1 MAGIVSFIREGFREL
16 GRKIGRMKLRREL
29 AKTDRERRQALTAL
43 GRKAWE
49 ERTGLSAFPE
59 IVEEIGRLAG
69 RAGDLS
75 AAAERLGAEKS
86 GLEARRQAE
95 ADRLDGERRAVEE
108 EKKPVEAKLREAE
121 RRKAEVDGRLKKVE
135 SRRNEIQGEL
145 AALERQPQAEGSAAA
160 GVKEKADRLRA
171 EGESLAGEVPSL
183 KTELEALGAEIGPL
197 AQEAKRFV
205 GEIARVEAEKKAVLG
220 QIDAELSRVKNE
232 LRAAT
237 SESAAVGKE
246 QTDLFEKLGLG
257 IYDRGQV
264 EPGLAEAAGAVS
276 AVDRARAETQGR
288 IEASLA
294 ETAAMPRMT
303 MGKFWGVL
311 VVIPL
316 LIGGL
321 VYAGSAGWSKLRE
334 RKPAPVAVAKAPAG
348 HPLAGHPA
356 YALADLLE
364 KASSKEETANHLLDV
379 FRKIGLGVYTGDG
392 KKILG
397 GAERSDKDFFLYD
410 FHLRILARAFHH
422 RNGLTLAAYGSAIGQ
437 GLAEMNDPARMTG
450 ILASALSRRYQEAVQ
465 KPDDPGNFIILLVD
479 ALGRKKPV
487 PYSLSEI
494 TAKPAEK
501 IVLDPVQSILIHL
514 EFFMRPPHGGAAP
527 SGLGR
532 WLKFPGGAASMLAP
546 SPVHAQSPCDLIKG
560 DQGQWFW
567 GRGMDLF
574 VNVADTY
581 GEKLGKYGGKIG
593 SFLDKGSDVIGFLG
607 DMLILYGVDI
617 HVQPQPYVIHLLH
630 EGENSMAGIET
641 TVTFDA
647 EIVSDEV
654 LKCGW
659 LAGKKMRINKAP
671 LKGVELYW
679 DFRPDISPYLE
690 VSSATDRSH
699 VAGGDRTKTDEFGK
713 SWLFLQ
719 PKKCCGKGEGP
730 IEGKNFMVTV
740 SAQVV
745 TADPPTP
752 GFWGP
757 ALILKL
763 GPGALEFLMGGR
775 KGDARFRA
783 EWHAGRDYTS
793 QPCRP
798 RKPTRIQGDY

>member
-29 AKTDRERRQALTAL
+29 AKADRERRQALTAL

-49 ERTGLSAFPE
+49 ERSGIAAFPE
-59 IVEEIGRLAG
+59 IASEIGRLAG
-69 RAGDLS
+69 RAGELS
-75 AAAERLGAEKS
+75 AAAERLGAEKA

-95 ADRLDGERRAVEE
+95 ADKLDGERRAVEE

-145 AALERQPQAEGSAAA
+145 AALDRQPQADSPAAGSA
-160 GVKEKADRLRA
+160 KEKADRLRA

-183 KTELEALGAEIGPL
+183 KTELEALGAEVGPL
-197 AQEAKRFV
+197 AQNVQRFV
-205 GEIARVEAEKKAVLG
+205 GEIGRIEAEKKAALS

-264 EPGLAEAAGAVS
+264 DPGLTEAAGAVAS
-276 AVDRARAETQGR
+276 VDRARADTEER
-288 IEASLA
+288 IDASLA

-303 MGKFWGVL
+303 MGKFWGLL

-348 HPLAGHPA
+348 HPLADHPA
-356 YALADLLE
+356 YALGDLLE
-364 KASSKEETANHLLDV
+364 KASSKEEAAKHLLEV

-410 FHLRILARAFHH
+410 FHWRILARAFHH

-494 TAKPAEK
+494 AGKPAERV
-501 IVLDPVQSILIHL
+501 ILDPVQSFLIYL

-532 WLKFPGGAASMLAP
+532 WLKFPRGAASMLAP
-546 SPVHAQSPCDLIKG
+546 SPVHAQSPCDLIK
-560 DQGQWFW
+560 DDAQGYW
-567 GRGMDLF
+567 GKGMDPIMEL
-574 VNVADTY
+574 A
-581 GEKLGKYGGKIG
+581 GEFGGKIG
-593 SFLDKGSDVIGFLG
+593 SFLGNVTGVIGFLG
-607 DMLILYGVDI
+607 DSLTLYGVDI
-617 HVQPQPYVIHLLH
+617 HVQPQPYTIHLLH
-630 EGENSMAGIET
+630 KGEDFVAGIQT

-647 EIVSDEV
+647 EVVSDEV

-659 LAGKKMRINKAP
+659 MAGKKMPVKGP
-671 LKGVELYW
+671 LKGVELHWEFY
-679 DFRPDISPYLE
+679 PDPSPYFN
-690 VSSATDRSH
+690 VSSQTDRSH
-699 VAGGDRTKTDEFGK
+699 FAGGDRTKTDEFGV
-713 SWLFLQ
+713 SYLFLQ
-719 PKKCCGKGEGP
+719 PRICPGQQGNIKGRDL
-730 IEGKNFMVTV
+730 MVTV
-740 SAQVV
+740 SARIV
-745 TADPPTP
+745 TADIPTP
-752 GFWGP
+752 GFLGP
-757 ALILKL
+757 GLILKL
-763 GPGALEFLMGGR
+763 GPGTIEYLMGGR
-775 KGDARFRA
+775 KGYARFRA
-783 EWHAGRDYTS
+783 EWHEGRDYTFK
-793 QPCRP
+793 P

>member
-1 MAGIVSFIREGFREL
+1 MAGIVSFIRQGFREL

-29 AKTDRERRQALTAL
+29 AKADRERRQALTAL

-49 ERTGLSAFPE
+49 ERAGLSAFPE

-69 RAGDLS
+69 RAGELS
-75 AAAERLGAEKS
+75 AAAERLGAEKA

-95 ADRLDGERRAVEE
+95 ADKLDGERRAVEE

-145 AALERQPQAEGSAAA
+145 AALDRQPQADSPAAGSA
-160 GVKEKADRLRA
+160 KEKADRLRA

-183 KTELEALGAEIGPL
+183 KTELEALGAEVGPL
-197 AQEAKRFV
+197 AQNVQRFV
-205 GEIARVEAEKKAVLG
+205 GEIGRIEAEKKAALS

-264 EPGLAEAAGAVS
+264 DPGLTEAAGAVAS
-276 AVDRARAETQGR
+276 VDRARADTEER
-288 IEASLA
+288 IDASLA

-303 MGKFWGVL
+303 MGKFWGLL

-348 HPLAGHPA
+348 HPLADHPA
-356 YALADLLE
+356 YALGDLLE
-364 KASSKEETANHLLDV
+364 KASSKEEAAKHLLEV

-397 GAERSDKDFFLYD
+397 GSERSDKDFFLYD
-410 FHLRILARAFHH
+410 FHWRILARAFHH
-422 RNGLTLAAYGSAIGQ
+422 RNGVTLAGYGSAIGQ
-437 GLAEMNDPARMTG
+437 EIGIGNPPQMAA
-450 ILASALSRRYQEAVQ
+450 ILASALARRYKEAVQ
-465 KPDDPGNFIILLVD
+465 KPDDPGNFIVLLVD
-479 ALGRKKPV
+479 ALGRQKPV
-487 PYSLSEI
+487 PYSLSDI

-501 IVLDPVQSILIHL
+501 IVLDPVQSLLIHL
-514 EFFMRPPHGGAAP
+514 DFFMRPPGGSVQP

-532 WLKFPGGAASMLAP
+532 WLKFPRGAASMLTP
-546 SPVHAQSPCDLIKG
+546 SPVHAQSPCDMIK
-560 DQGQWFW
+560 DDAQGYW
-567 GRGMDLF
+567 GKGMDPVMEL
-574 VNVADTY
+574 A
-581 GEKLGKYGGKIG
+581 GEFGGKVG
-593 SFLDKGSDVIGFLG
+593 KFLGDVTGVIGFAG
-607 DMLILYGVDI
+607 DMLTLYGIDI
-617 HVQPQPYVIHLLH
+617 HVQPQPYVIHLRH
-630 EGENSMAGIET
+630 KGESRLAGIKT
-641 TVTFDA
+641 TVTFDG

-659 LAGKKMRINKAP
+659 LAGKKMPVNKAP
-671 LKGVELYW
+671 FKGVQLYW
-679 DFRPDISPYLE
+679 DFHPEP
-690 VSSATDRSH
+690 SAYFNVAEQTKRTRG
-699 VAGGDRTKTDEFGK
+699 AGGDRTKTDDFGV
-713 SWLFLQ
+713 SYLYLD
-719 PKKCCGKGEGP
+719 PKDCPGPMGP
-730 IEGKNFMVTV
+730 IKGKNFMVTV
-740 SAQVV
+740 SAQIV
-745 TADPPTP
+745 TAEPPMP

-757 ALILKL
+757 GLILKL

-775 KGDARFRA
+775 SGDARFRA
-783 EWHAGRDYTS
+783 EWHEGRDYTS
-793 QPCRP
+793 NPYRP
-798 RKPTRIQGDY
+798 RKPTSIQGY